1 MKVSSH
7 AVYKLTFLWAFAESG
22 LGGLLH
28 GFKLPI
34 TGFVLGAFS
43 VIIISLIAYFSE
55 KPFKDIVQAT
65 LMVVVIKFTVS
76 PHSPLPAYVAVL
88 FQGVL
93 GALIFQTAKHGAW
106 SVMVFSIL
114 VLLESAIQKPLVAT
128 VLFGTE
134 LWIALDELMN
144 RVFSFVGIAGGEN
157 FSLRFLLAYLFVYL
171 AWALVVGR
179 WAYQL
184 PYQLQNIQPEK
195 MKGMPI
201 ETMSPMMKSKSS
213 KVVYLL
219 LTIIVLAALAL
230 YLLQN
235 SNPWV
240 YLLRTT
246 IVLFI
251 VYLVMVPVIK
261 WGLAKF
267 TAKHN
272 SFIQA
277 YLVAL
282 PNVQT
287 TVQKALSFSS
297 VENTYWKK
305 TTAFVRYLIWL
316 NLMDDEQ
323 AA

>member
-28 GFKLPI
+28 GFKLPV

-55 KPFKDIVQAT
+55 KPYKDIVQAT

-88 FQGVL
+88 FQGIL
-93 GALIFQTAKHGAW
+93 GALIFQTAKHSAW
-106 SVMVFSIL
+106 SVMILSIL

-128 VLFGTE
+128 ILFGTE
-134 LWIALDELMN
+134 LWVALDELMN
-144 RVFSFVGIAGGEN
+144 RVFSFLGIAGGNN
-157 FSLRFLLAYLFVYL
+157 FSLRFLLVYLFIYL
-171 AWALVVGR
+171 VWALVVGR

-184 PYQLQNIQPEK
+184 PRQLQNIKHEK
-195 MKGMPI
+195 LKGTPI
-201 ETMSPMMKSKSS
+201 ETRSPAVKSKSS
-213 KVVYLL
+213 RLVYLL
-219 LTIIVLAALAL
+219 ISFIVLAALAL

-246 IVLFI
+246 LILFI
-251 VYLVMVPVIK
+251 VYLVVVPVIK
-261 WGLAKF
+261 LGLTRF
-267 TAKHN
+267 TAKHS

-287 TVQKALSFSS
+287 TVQKALSLSNA
-297 VENTYWKK
+297 ENTYWKK

-316 NLMDDEQ
+316 NLIDDEQ
-323 AA
+323 TT